1 MMKTATKPQTTP
13 EQFVRAWQTSPTAE
27 DAAKLLKVSVNGL
40 QSRAKK
46 YRERGINLKKFPPK
60 QRVALPV
67 DVDAMNALI
76 VSLNGHA

>member
-1 MMKTATKPQTTP
+1 MKTKQQTTP
-13 EQFVRAWQTSPTAE
+13 EQFVRAWQTAATAD
-27 DAAKLLKVSVNGL
+27 DAAKLLGVSINGL
-40 QSRAKK
+40 TGRAKK